1 MARMFN
7 PAHPGEVL
15 REWIPEQ
22 MTVTEAAKALQIS
35 RMTLSKL
42 LNKRAGITASMAIRL
57 ALWLDTTPDM
67 WLSMQINYDLW
78 KAEQQPKPNITPL
91 NLAA

>member
-1 MARMFN
+1 MFN

-15 REWIPEQ
+15 REWIPEK

-78 KAEQQPKPNITPL
+78 EAEQQPKPNITPL

>member
-15 REWIPEQ
+15 REWIPEK

-78 KAEQQPKPNITPL
+78 EAEQQPKPNITPL